1 MNKKVEKRLEEIK
14 KIALDIQAM
23 CECIL
28 EDAEDATSS
37 GDLFVI
43 ESQFERIGRKAD
55 DGYSYVR
62 NTYDEFDEE

>member
-28 EDAEDATSS
+28 EDADDATGS

-43 ESQFERIGRKAD
+43 ESQFERIGHKAD
-55 DGYSYVR
+55 NGCGYVR
-62 NTYDEFDEE
+62 NTYDEFYEE

>member
-14 KIALDIQAM
+14 KMALDIQAM

-43 ESQFERIGRKAD
+43 ESQFERISRKAD

>member
-14 KIALDIQAM
+14 KMALDIQSI
-23 CECIL
+23 CECIAY
-28 EDAEDATSS
+28 DVDDTTSPD
-37 GDLFVI
+37 DLFVI
-43 ESQFERIGRKAD
+43 ESHFGTISRMAD

>member
-14 KIALDIQAM
+14 KMALDIQAM

-28 EDAEDATSS
+28 EDAEDATGS

-43 ESQFERIGRKAD
+43 ESQFERISRKAD